1 MYTRKV
7 MRKQGKEPVQSNKH
21 DKGKDSSQSSKRRS
35 STKEEENLGQE
46 AVRGRRKPKLETLA
60 ESAYKEEEDDQ
71 VEEEENNAQDQLEA
85 GDDVEFEIEGEAQLG
100 VELSHEEAMV
110 KAVQYDLLK
119 VKFD

>member
-1 MYTRKV
+1 MAV
-7 MRKQGKEPVQSNKH
+7 
-21 DKGKDSSQSSKRRS
+21 SKRRS

-46 AVRGRRKPKLETLA
+46 GVRGRRKPKLETVA

-71 VEEEENNAQDQLEA
+71 VEEENNAQDQLEA
-85 GDDVEFEIEGEAQLG
+85 GDDVDFEIEGEPQLG

-119 VKFD
+119 VQTLC

>member
-1 MYTRKV
+1 MV
-7 MRKQGKEPVQSNKH
+7 G
-21 DKGKDSSQSSKRRS
+21 SKRRS

-46 AVRGRRKPKLETLA
+46 EVRGRRKPKLETVA

-71 VEEEENNAQDQLEA
+71 VEEENNAQDQLEA
-85 GDDVEFEIEGEAQLG
+85 GDDVDFEIEGEPQLG

-119 VKFD
+119 VQRLC

>member
-1 MYTRKV
+1 MAA
-7 MRKQGKEPVQSNKH
+7 
-21 DKGKDSSQSSKRRS
+21 SKRRS

-46 AVRGRRKPKLETLA
+46 GVRGRRKPKLETVA

-71 VEEEENNAQDQLEA
+71 VEEENNAQDQLEA
-85 GDDVEFEIEGEAQLG
+85 GDDVDFEIEGEPQLG

-119 VKFD
+119 VQRLC

>member
-1 MYTRKV
+1 MV
-7 MRKQGKEPVQSNKH
+7 A
-21 DKGKDSSQSSKRRS
+21 SKRRS

-46 AVRGRRKPKLETLA
+46 GVRGRRKPKLETVA

-71 VEEEENNAQDQLEA
+71 VEEENNAQDQLEA
-85 GDDVEFEIEGEAQLG
+85 GDDVDFEIEGEPQLG

-119 VKFD
+119 VVRLC

>member
-1 MYTRKV
+1 MV
-7 MRKQGKEPVQSNKH
+7 G
-21 DKGKDSSQSSKRRS
+21 SKRRS

-46 AVRGRRKPKLETLA
+46 EVRGRRKPKLETVA

-71 VEEEENNAQDQLEA
+71 VQEEENFAQDQLEA
-85 GDDVEFEIEGEAQLG
+85 GDDVDFEIEGEAQLG

-119 VKFD
+119 VQRLC

>member
-1 MYTRKV
+1 MV
-7 MRKQGKEPVQSNKH
+7 G
-21 DKGKDSSQSSKRRS
+21 SKRRS

-46 AVRGRRKPKLETLA
+46 GVRGRRKPKLETVA

-71 VEEEENNAQDQLEA
+71 LEEENNAQDQLEV
-85 GDDVEFEIEGEAQLG
+85 GDDVDFEIEGEPQLG

-119 VKFD
+119 VQRLC

>member
-1 MYTRKV
+1 MAA
-7 MRKQGKEPVQSNKH
+7 
-21 DKGKDSSQSSKRRS
+21 SKRRS

-46 AVRGRRKPKLETLA
+46 GVRGRRKPKLETVA

-71 VEEEENNAQDQLEA
+71 VQEEEENFAQDQLEA
-85 GDDVEFEIEGEAQLG
+85 GDDVDFEIEGEAQLG

-119 VKFD
+119 VQRLC

>member
-1 MYTRKV
+1 MA
-7 MRKQGKEPVQSNKH
+7 G
-21 DKGKDSSQSSKRRS
+21 SKRRR

-46 AVRGRRKPKLETLA
+46 AVRGRRKPKLETVA

-71 VEEEENNAQDQLEA
+71 VEENDAQDQLEA

-119 VKFD
+119 VQRLC